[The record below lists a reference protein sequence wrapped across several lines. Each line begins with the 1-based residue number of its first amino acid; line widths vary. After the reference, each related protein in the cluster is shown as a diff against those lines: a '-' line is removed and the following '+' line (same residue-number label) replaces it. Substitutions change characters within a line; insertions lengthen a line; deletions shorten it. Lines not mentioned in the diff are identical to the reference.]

1 MLLETNGTL
10 QSRITWSPL
19 LSLHILLFGNS
30 ACCENLCYS
39 KIWFLKLLCPCGN
52 IVQHSLLYPVL
63 AGNALTQLKCWPAP
77 AGDGSC
83 TVFGLLTSEKF
94 LLSAFAMTRL
104 IFFFFS
110 PSLNFFNL
118 IAERARVGLA
128 PLPGMKGTDYIN
140 ASYIMVRKPTPNYK
154 VKSILRC

>member
-10 QSRITWSPL
+10 QSRITLNPL

-63 AGNALTQLKCWPAP
+63 AGNALTRLKCWPAP
-77 AGDGSC
+77 GGDGSC

-94 LLSAFAMTRL
+94 LLSAMCHDQTL
-104 IFFFFS
+104 IFFSSF
-110 PSLNFFNL
+110 LYL